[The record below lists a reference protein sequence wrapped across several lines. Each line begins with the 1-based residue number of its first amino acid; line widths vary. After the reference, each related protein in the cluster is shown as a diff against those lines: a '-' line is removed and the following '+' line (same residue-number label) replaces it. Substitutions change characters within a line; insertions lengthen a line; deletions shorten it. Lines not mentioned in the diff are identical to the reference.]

1 MLRYIQA
8 TRYDVRDERHAEENS
23 DGNDRHAEENCVGMK
38 YMMRRIGFRKKE
50 DEENRVENE
59 RRYEENSVRN
69 ERHD

>member
-8 TRYDVRDERHAEENS
+8 TRYDVRD
-23 DGNDRHAEENCVGMK
+23 DRHAEENCVGMTD
-38 YMMRRIGFRKKE
+38 MMRRIGFRKKE

-59 RRYEENSVRN
+59 RRYEENSVGN